1 MNISKWL
8 SGNKSG
14 ILSLVACVGVVV
26 TTVLTF
32 KGAIKAKETMD
43 EWTEEKHDE
52 LTTIEKIQ
60 ASAKPMIGAVVSG
73 AATIGLIAGAQKV
86 NKEQIALLAGSAAA
100 ITKRYD
106 DYRKANIKVNG
117 MDAHE
122 RVMKEL
128 EVQKAKQ
135 TNITSESM
143 FQITTLNSKLSK
155 EQFLF
160 HDEITDEYFEA
171 TLAQVLDAIN
181 ALNRNF
187 TMCHP
192 EVDVHMWCDFLGI
205 KNRKKDTRGWVF
217 CDGCQWLDFNISDPM
232 EVKDGVKVIT
242 ISPVT
247 SPIED
252 YLNYDW
258 MGDCYYDDDGN
269 KYDFNEIVHDEM
281 IPF

>member
-14 ILSLVACVGVVV
+14 ILSLAACIGVVV

-52 LTTIEKIQ
+52 LTTVEKIQ

-73 AATIGLIAGAQKV
+73 AATIGLIVSAQKI

-100 ITKRYD
+100 ISKRYD
-106 DYRKANIKVNG
+106 DYRKTNIKVNG

-122 RVMKEL
+122 RVLREL
-128 EVQKAKQ
+128 EAQKAEQ
-135 TNITSESM
+135 ANITSESM

-160 HDEITDEYFEA
+160 HDMLTDEYFEA
-171 TLAQVLDAIN
+171 SLAQVLDAIN
-181 ALNRNF
+181 GLNRNF
-187 TMCHP
+187 TQGHP
-192 EVDVHMWCDFLGI
+192 EVDVQMWCDFLGI
-205 KNRKKDTRGWVF
+205 KNRKKDTRGWVL
-217 CDGCQWLDFNISDPM
+217 CDDYQWIDFNISDPT
-232 EVKDGVKVIT
+232 EIKDGVKVIT
-242 ISPVT
+242 IEPIIT
-247 SPIED
+247 PIEN
-252 YLNYDW
+252 YYNYDW

-269 KYDFNEIVHDEM
+269 KYDYDEIIKDKT